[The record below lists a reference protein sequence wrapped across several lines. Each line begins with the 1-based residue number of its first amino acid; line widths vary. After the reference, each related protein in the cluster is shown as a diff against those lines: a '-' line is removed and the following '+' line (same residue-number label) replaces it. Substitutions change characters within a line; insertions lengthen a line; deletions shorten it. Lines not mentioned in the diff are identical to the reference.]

1 MKYYLYLNR
10 ESASKSCLSP
20 SKKIKNY
27 LIAPTYINYKKY
39 HAAIIYFEPF

>member
-1 MKYYLYLNR
+1 MYIQIVNPRAKV
-10 ESASKSCLSP
+10 AFP
-20 SKKIKNY
+20 HPKKIKNY

>member
-10 ESASKSCLSP
+10 KSAGKSCLSL
-20 SKKIKNY
+20 SKKNKKY

-39 HAAIIYFEPF
+39 HAAIIYLEPF